1 MTSIDLVDRRII
13 SQIQRDASLSI
24 GEIAERVG
32 ASPSSCWRRIQK
44 LEKSG
49 VITRR
54 VALADPEKLGLPLSV
69 FVSVRTSRHNI
80 DWLED
85 FAKAVAA
92 MPEVI
97 GFYRLAGEIDYLLH
111 VVLPDIG
118 ALDAFYKKLVSNADL
133 SNVSSHLVMERI
145 KHTTELPV

>member
-1 MTSIDLVDRRII
+1 MTSVDLVDRRII
-13 SQIQRDASLSI
+13 SLIQRDASRSI

-44 LEKSG
+44 LEQSG

-85 FAKAVAA
+85 FAKTVAA

>member
-1 MTSIDLVDRRII
+1 MISDDPVDRRII
-13 SQIQRDASLSI
+13 SELQKDASLAV

-44 LEKSG
+44 LEQSG
-49 VITRR
+49 VITGR
-54 VALADPEKLGLPLSV
+54 VALADPEKLGLGLSV

-85 FAKAVAA
+85 FATAVAA

-118 ALDAFYKKLVSNADL
+118 ALDAFYKKLVSDADL